1 MPKLKPTEAEKQN
14 KQLLANIN
22 RQRRLYD
29 VSVDDLA
36 IGARVTDRAIYNRIK
51 DPDSFSL
58 KELRGIAR
66 KLHTTVGGL
75 LGEVPL

>member
-36 IGARVTDRAIYNRIK
+36 IGARVTDRTIYNRQFQ
-51 DPDSFSL
+51 P
-58 KELRGIAR
+58 
-66 KLHTTVGGL
+66 
-75 LGEVPL
+75 